1 VRPQSDGLREQSA
14 RNLPSEWDIIGS
26 GDPSLQGFTTDI
38 SVDQSQTIRFKI
50 NTPTSAYRI
59 DICQMGH
66 CGARLSPTIRPNGPP
81 YWVDVVFVTSLGP
94 DTTPPDYHVDDAAA
108 ASDRRR
114 LRIERHHEVQRSD
127 HSVDHRC
134 DGRSNCVIRQALS
147 FRLPS
152 RTTYSRE
159 ARSAIRLPL
168 SRTRR
173 STPPASGEARP
184 IDESRIY
191 RGTRSPHVHAVVH
204 DQATTAAA
212 DRWSWRSNPRRELDQ
227 QSVQPRRREILRA
240 EGMNEF
246 AAVDLSTV
254 TATTLNPYDVVI
266 LGEVPLTQCT
276 ATIKAGVKD
285 LRVTRCRP
293 TSYGVW

>member
-1 VRPQSDGLREQSA
+1 MRRVELRDSSGALVPATITYDVQSR
-14 RNLPSEWDIIGS
+14 S
-26 GDPSLQGFTTDI
+26 GD
-38 SVDQSQTIRFKI
+38 
-50 NTPTSAYRI
+50 
-59 DICQMGH
+59 H
-66 CGARLSPTIRPNGPP
+66 
-81 YWVDVVFVTSLGP
+81 
-94 DTTPPDYHVDDAAA
+94 
-108 ASDRRR
+108 
-114 LRIERHHEVQRSD
+114 RSD
-127 HSVDHRC
+127 CRSLVLDDLHR
-134 DGRSNCVIRQALS
+134 QLQ
-147 FRLPS
+147 
-152 RTTYSRE
+152 
-159 ARSAIRLPL
+159 
-168 SRTRR
+168 
-173 STPPASGEARP
+173 GEARR
-184 IDESRIY
+184 IHESRIY